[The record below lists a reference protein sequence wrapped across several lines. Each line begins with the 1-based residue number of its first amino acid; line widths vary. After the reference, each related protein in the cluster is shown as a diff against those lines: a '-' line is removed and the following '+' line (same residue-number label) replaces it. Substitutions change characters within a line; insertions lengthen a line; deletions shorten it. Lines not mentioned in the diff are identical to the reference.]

1 MYRDVRI
8 PLFHV
13 TAGAGHLKAAEA
25 VHQAL
30 LSRGMSPSP
39 VLDFLDFTNL
49 LFKTVYPR
57 TYMVL
62 ANKRPNLLSL
72 LYRQSDTIIHDEWRA
87 RLRIWFDRLNTRPLL
102 RMLRE
107 IGPDVIACTHFL
119 PLEIFSELRRLGHC
133 SVPLVGILTDTSP
146 HAIWAYPDVT
156 LYCVANDLA
165 VRELVRRGVP
175 ADRIRVTGIPVSP
188 EIRNSRPK
196 EEVRSRLNLPN
207 KPTVLVLSGG
217 YGMGPLEEIVLSFGE
232 ASRDLSLVLVAGHN
246 RDLKTRM
253 EAWSETLPVD
263 TTVFGYVN
271 GLSDL
276 IDASDVVVTKPG
288 GLTTSELLSKGKPMA
303 LVNPIPGQEERNA
316 DYLLEHG
323 AAIRIHDNSDTCYR
337 VETLL
342 GDPSKIA
349 RLECSA
355 RAIARPDAAD
365 RISQILMD
373 IAVRERRF
381 AS

>member
-1 MYRDVRI
+1 MRI

-13 TAGAGHLKAAEA
+13 TAGAGHLRAAEA
-25 VHQAL
+25 VGRAL
-30 LSRGMSPSP
+30 IARGAPPSP
-39 VLDFLDFTNL
+39 VLDFLDFTNP
-49 LFKTVYPR
+49 LFKRVYPK
-57 TYMVL
+57 TYMAL
-62 ANKRPNLLSL
+62 ANKGPNLLNI
-72 LYRQSDTIIHDEWRA
+72 LYQKSDAIIYDEWRA

-102 RMLRE
+102 RMLQE

-119 PLEIFSELRRLGHC
+119 PLEIFSELRRRGHC

-156 LYCVANDLA
+156 LYCVANDLS

-175 ADRIRVTGIPVSP
+175 ASRIRVTGIPVDP
-188 EIRNSRPK
+188 DIPTVRPQH
-196 EEVRSRLNLPN
+196 EVRARLGLPD

-217 YGMGPLEEIVLSFGE
+217 YGMGSLEEIVRSFGE
-232 ASRDLSLVLVAGHN
+232 ATRDMSLILVAGHN
-246 RDLKTRM
+246 RELKARM
-253 EAWSETLPVD
+253 ERWTVD
-263 TTVFGYVN
+263 LSVSATVFGYVN

-276 IDASDVVVTKPG
+276 IDASDLVVTKPG

-323 AAIRIHDNSDTCYR
+323 AAIRIHDNSDACYR

-342 GDPSKIA
+342 DDPA
-349 RLECSA
+349 WMGRLERSA
-355 RAIARPDAAD
+355 RSIARPDAAD
-365 RISQILMD
+365 RIGEILMD